1 MGRYKLPP
9 QIKSI
14 RGTKRKCR
22 DKEIELSPS
31 TVIMSPQ
38 DVKVPAH
45 LSAEAKKVYK
55 EVVSQLVSMK
65 MLQPIDST
73 ALCIY
78 ANSIVTIAKMQKELD
93 KEGYVTYIKDDDGTI
108 TGITVNPM
116 QKVMKDAIN
125 VANTIGSQF
134 GWSPVSRIRLAAMAL
149 GPQEKKN
156 DFADYTE

>member
-1 MGRYKLPP
+1 M
-9 QIKSI
+9 
-14 RGTKRKCR
+14 
-22 DKEIELSPS
+22 
-31 TVIMSPQ
+31 
-38 DVKVPAH
+38 
-45 LSAEAKKVYK
+45 SAEAKKVYK

-78 ANSIVTIAKMQKELD
+78 ANSIATIMKMQKELD
-93 KEGYVTYIKDDDGTI
+93 KDGYCVYIKDEDGNI
-108 TGITVNPM
+108 TGTSVNPM
-116 QKVMKDAIN
+116 HKVMKDAIN

-134 GWSPVSRIRLAAMAL
+134 GWSPVSRIRLAAMEL

>member
-1 MGRYKLPP
+1 MGRYKLPA
-9 QIKSI
+9 QVKAI
-14 RGTKRKCR
+14 RGTTRKCR

-45 LSAEAKKVYK
+45 LSPEAKKVYK
-55 EVVSQLVSMK
+55 DVVSQLVSMK

-78 ANSIVTIAKMQKELD
+78 ANSIATIMKMQKELD
-93 KEGYVTYIKDDDGTI
+93 KDGYCVYIKDEDGNI
-108 TGITVNPM
+108 TGTSVNPM
-116 QKVMKDAIN
+116 HKVMKDAIN

-134 GWSPVSRIRLAAMAL
+134 GWSPVSRIRLAAMAR
-149 GPQEKKN
+149 GDKEQKN
-156 DFADYTE
+156 EFTEFTE